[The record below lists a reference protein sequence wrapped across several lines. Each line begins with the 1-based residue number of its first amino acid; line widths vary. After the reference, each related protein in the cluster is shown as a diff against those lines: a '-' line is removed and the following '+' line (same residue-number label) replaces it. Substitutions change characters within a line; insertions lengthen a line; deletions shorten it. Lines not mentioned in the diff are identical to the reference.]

1 MQCRGSLTVYLPD
14 VSKQIDNAQ
23 TVKEKLRAYFD
34 SYPAA
39 TLTFNEGMM
48 QQMSGNDVNIVFR
61 SNDLD
66 ASVALAKKI
75 QTLIKEQLPSV
86 TEPQIDMQDGLPQ
99 VEIKVDRERAYSF
112 GISIMSIANE
122 INYCINGMTA
132 TTYHKNGDS
141 YDVVVLLM
149 KEDRDEIPD
158 LEKIY
163 VAGRSGLYSVANFAE
178 IIRGTGP
185 VSINRENQSR
195 IIHLTAGLKDS
206 SSSAREVE
214 EQIKQLISDNLVVPD
229 TITLTYEGS
238 WKNTR
243 NTSNVFL
250 SIIILAI
257 ILVFGVMA
265 GTYEDFKNPF
275 INLFT
280 MPFLVVGVVLIHLI
294 TGQAFSMVSL
304 IGVVML
310 LGIVV
315 NNGIILV
322 DQTNLLVRRGRPVL
336 QACEEA
342 GASRLRPVLMTTL
355 TTILGMIPMAFFGGD
370 SASVTQPIGL
380 CIIGG
385 LFSSTLVTLFIIPV
399 IYSLFNGKTNAKATM
414 PLPPDLA
421 AIRAEYLATETQGEV

>member
-1 MQCRGSLTVYLPD
+1 MSDTSYKGSLSVYLPD
-14 VSKQIDNAQ
+14 VSKQIDNAE
-23 TVKEKLRAYFD
+23 TVKEKLRSHFD

-39 TLTFNEGMM
+39 TFTFNEGMM

-66 ASVALAKKI
+66 ASVGLAKKI
-75 QTLIKEQLPSV
+75 QALIKEQLPAV

-141 YDVVVLLM
+141 YDVVVLLRN
-149 KEDRDEIPD
+149 EDRDEIPD

-163 VAGRSGLYSVANFAE
+163 VAGRAGLYPVANFAE

-195 IIHLTAGLKDS
+195 IIHLTAGIKDS

-214 EQIKQLISDNLVVPD
+214 EQIKQLISDNLVIPD
-229 TITLTYEGS
+229 NVTLTYEGS
-238 WKNTR
+238 WNNTR

-280 MPFLVVGVVLIHLI
+280 MPFLVVGVVLIHLV
-294 TGQAFSMVSL
+294 TRQAFSMVSL

-385 LFSSTLVTLFIIPV
+385 LFAGFL
-399 IYSLFNGKTNAKATM
+399 IYFHSFSLRQRTG
-414 PLPPDLA
+414 
-421 AIRAEYLATETQGEV
+421 YL